1 MSDEIK
7 NNIPEEEDNI
17 VELTDEDGTVTKFEY
32 LTTVPYEGEEYVV
45 LMVLDENGQAPEEED
60 GEVVILQIAQDDA
73 GEDIYVSV
81 DDDDVTQKVF
91 DLFLEAMA
99 RWCKHGRL
107 RWLGGLTERHLGYGS
122 DFMDEE
128 KDTRARAFAAETN
141 Y

>member
-60 GEVVILQIAQDDA
+60 GEVVILQIAQDNA

-91 DLFLEAMA
+91 DLFLEAMDA
-99 RWCKHGRL
+99 
-107 RWLGGLTERHLGYGS
+107 E
-122 DFMDEE
+122 DE
-128 KDTRARAFAAETN
+128 D
-141 Y
+141 

>member
-60 GEVVILQIAQDDA
+60 GDGVWLLYQDA
-73 GEDIYVSV
+73 RTGESV
-81 DDDDVTQKVF
+81 RDPF
-91 DLFLEAMA
+91 
-99 RWCKHGRL
+99 
-107 RWLGGLTERHLGYGS
+107 
-122 DFMDEE
+122 
-128 KDTRARAFAAETN
+128 
-141 Y
+141 

>member
-17 VELTDEDGTVTKFEY
+17 VELTDEDGTVTN
-32 LTTVPYEGEEYVV
+32 EGEEYVV

-91 DLFLEAMA
+91 DLFLEAMDA
-99 RWCKHGRL
+99 
-107 RWLGGLTERHLGYGS
+107 E
-122 DFMDEE
+122 DE
-128 KDTRARAFAAETN
+128 D
-141 Y
+141 

>member
-81 DDDDVTQKVF
+81 DDDDVTQSRHP
-91 DLFLEAMA
+91 A
-99 RWCKHGRL
+99 RPVCPASARCAKHRV
-107 RWLGGLTERHLGYGS
+107 S
-122 DFMDEE
+122 F
-128 KDTRARAFAAETN
+128 
-141 Y
+141 

>member
-91 DLFLEAMA
+91 DLFLEAMDA
-99 RWCKHGRL
+99 RTKPPSGAPRLPRISPVCKAPGFFLSSSNRQ
-107 RWLGGLTERHLGYGS
+107 GAS
-122 DFMDEE
+122 Q
-128 KDTRARAFAAETN
+128 
-141 Y
+141 